1 MKINPFSS
9 IKPEDQNKAT
19 ANSSQFNDQQK
30 AAVSQ
35 SDNAVVVTS
44 PEEKLISGPDNTL
57 ISLCRDRPGEIGTG
71 AEYVSAGA
79 IYLCA
84 GASHGFADKT
94 PKGPSGELLKVN
106 RNFNLDASTIYMSAE
121 CDIDDYFGIT
131 DGAMGKSEASAG
143 IAIKSTNLRLIAR
156 NGIKLVTRTDPAN
169 ENFAPLNTSITGI
182 ELIAGNDS
190 AGLQPMVKG
199 DNLIDGLVDLADR
212 VFKIAETLE
221 HFIKQQ
227 ADFNTALAKHTHPD
241 PLNILFGLVAGGS
254 PIAVTG
260 GKTLEDIQTK
270 IQGELTTA
278 FMVGSMLPD
287 IQKHKLNLT
296 NFTEQYLRESGGSYI
311 NSRYNKVN

>member
-1 MKINPFSS
+1 MKINAFSS
-9 IKPEDQNKAT
+9 ILPKDLNKAT
-19 ANSSQFNDQQK
+19 ANSGQFNDKQK
-30 AAVSQ
+30 AAISQ
-35 SDNAVVVTS
+35 SDNAVIVTS

-57 ISLCRDRPGEIGTG
+57 ISLSRDRPGEIGTG

-84 GASHGFADKT
+84 GASHGFPDKT
-94 PKGPSGELLKVN
+94 PKGSSGELLKVN

-121 CDIDDYFGIT
+121 C
-131 DGAMGKSEASAG
+131 KSESSAG

-156 NGIKLVTRTDPAN
+156 SGIKLVTRTDPAN
-169 ENFAPLNTSITGI
+169 ENLAPLNTSITGI

-199 DNLIDGLVDLADR
+199 DNLVDGLVDLADR

-227 ADFNTALAKHTHPD
+227 ADFNTALAKHSHPD

-254 PIAVTG
+254 PTAVTG
-260 GKTLEDIQTK
+260 GKTLEDIETK

-287 IQKHKLNLT
+287 MQKHKLNLT
-296 NFTEQYLRESGGSYI
+296 NFTEQYLRESGGNYI